1 VVILKGRAYKDVRG
15 MGSLGAM
22 VQGSKDRFGQQDVKD
37 AQKLVPEGIEG
48 RVPYKGPLAAFLD
61 QLVGGLRAGMGYTG
75 SPNRRRPPQERA
87 LRAHHGGGIAR
98 KPPARRHDHQG
109 GPELRPRPR
118 ILRSRHA

>member
-22 VQGSKDRFGQQDVKD
+22 VQGSKDRYGQQDVKD

-48 RVPYKGPLAAFLD
+48 RVPYKGPLAVVPLINSWAACAR
-61 QLVGGLRAGMGYTG
+61 VWGTPGRRPSPTSAGTRA
-75 SPNRRRPPQERA
+75 SCASRRRDC
-87 LRAHHGGGIAR
+87 G